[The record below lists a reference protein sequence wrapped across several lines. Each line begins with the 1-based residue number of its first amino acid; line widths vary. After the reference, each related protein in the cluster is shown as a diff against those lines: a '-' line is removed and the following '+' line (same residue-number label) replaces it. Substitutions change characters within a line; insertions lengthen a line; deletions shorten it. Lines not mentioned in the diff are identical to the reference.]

1 MKNKFLIV
9 LVVLILLTVYAG
21 YMIYQY
27 RSDIVSSQKIS
38 KEYESYYNLEM
49 LGTEVISIINRTIDI
64 DTKEDVP
71 KDENGYFIDNQK
83 DSIRIYI
90 KFVYKDEQ
98 KIIPME
104 DIEKSTSEAF
114 IRNYGAASFKCTDI
128 QYHEKTKNVKNLTF
142 EEIEET

>member
-1 MKNKFLIV
+1 MKNRFLII
-9 LVVLILLTVYAG
+9 LAILILLTVYIG
-21 YMIYQY
+21 YIVYQY
-27 RSDIVSSQKIS
+27 RSQIISSQKIS
-38 KEYESYYNLEM
+38 KEYESYYHLEM

-64 DTKEDVP
+64 NTKENIP

-83 DSIRIYI
+83 DSIHVYI

-114 IRNYGAASFKCTDI
+114 IRNYGTASFRCTDI
-128 QYHEKTKNVKNLTF
+128 QYHEKTKNVKSLTF
-142 EEIEET
+142 EEIEES